1 MERDFFEDAV
11 RHDERNAGLFT
22 PEVPEQ
28 AAPEVPAQEAPETG
42 MGPEASPGNATLY
55 PGDKN
60 GVPYDIVVQRL
71 RFDEPEQA
79 QPEALPATKNF
90 RITDDNLGVG
100 SLRAKFRMNMDAI
113 NTLQAIELEGRAATP
128 AEQEILSRYM
138 GWGGLPQAFDENNG
152 EWASEFLELQS
163 ALTPEE
169 YMAARA
175 STLNAHYARF
185 VP

>member
-1 MERDFFEDAV
+1 MEKDFFEDAV
-11 RHDERNAGLFT
+11 RHDERNAGLFS
-22 PEVPEQ
+22 PEVPQ
-28 AAPEVPAQEAPETG
+28 QEAPETTTK
-42 MGPEASPGNATLY
+42 PETAPGTATLY

-60 GVPYDIVVQRL
+60 GLPYDIIVETLHV
-71 RFDEPEQA
+71 DEPEQA
-79 QPEALPATKNF
+79 QPEATPATENF

-100 SLRAKFRMNMDAI
+100 SLREKFRRNMDAI
-113 NTLQAIELEGRAATP
+113 NTLQAIELEGRTATP
-128 AEQEILSRYM
+128 AEQEILSCYV

-152 EWASEFLELQS
+152 EWTNEFLELKA

-169 YMAARA
+169 YASART